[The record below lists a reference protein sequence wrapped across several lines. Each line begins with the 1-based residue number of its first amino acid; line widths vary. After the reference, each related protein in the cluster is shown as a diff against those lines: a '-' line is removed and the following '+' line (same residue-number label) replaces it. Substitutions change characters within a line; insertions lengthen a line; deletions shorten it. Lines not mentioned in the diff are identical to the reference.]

1 MISEM
6 CTNLANLDDKVFAKY
21 AYDKEP
27 LRGKLS
33 FDDYY
38 NNYYLLAKQEGKKVA
53 TDFEGKTT
61 EELVKELDAK
71 VTLKEMQGGEQIY
84 NFAMFTEPN
93 EIIIYKQNAEESQ
106 EIVEAVEDDR
116 YKNIKIIDT
125 ILAHELFHMLESR
138 YKDLFI
144 YKPHIKLWKLFNY
157 ENISKL
163 VSLEEVA
170 AMSFAKELLGMNVNP
185 YCLDVVMCMS
195 RAPERAKKLYNY
207 YMDKKEELSNE

>member
-1 MISEM
+1 MITEM
-6 CTNLANLDDKVFAKY
+6 CSNLANLDNKVFAKY

-38 NNYYLLAKQEGKKVA
+38 NNYYLIAQEEGKKVA
-53 TDFEGKTT
+53 NDFKGKSVDD
-61 EELVKELDAK
+61 LILELDGK
-71 VTLKEMQGGEQIY
+71 VTFQEMQGGEQIY

-93 EIIIYKQNAEESQ
+93 EIIVYKQNAEESQ
-106 EIVEAVEDDR
+106 EIVDAVDDER
-116 YKNIKIIDT
+116 YKGIKIKDT
-125 ILAHELFHMLESR
+125 ILAHEAFHMLESR

-144 YKPHIKLWKLFNY
+144 YKPHIKLWKFFKY

-170 AMSFAKELLGMNVNP
+170 AMSFAKELLDMRINP